1 MTNILIAGGILTVL
15 SLLIATVFGS
25 KTMHENTADL
35 IAYLMFGAG
44 FGCVIVWGLL
54 AFILGVGK

>member
-1 MTNILIAGGILTVL
+1 MSNIILAGGILTVL

-25 KTMHENTADL
+25 KTMHENNADL

-44 FGCVIVWGLL
+44 CGCVIMWGLTT
-54 AFILGVGK
+54 FIFGVME